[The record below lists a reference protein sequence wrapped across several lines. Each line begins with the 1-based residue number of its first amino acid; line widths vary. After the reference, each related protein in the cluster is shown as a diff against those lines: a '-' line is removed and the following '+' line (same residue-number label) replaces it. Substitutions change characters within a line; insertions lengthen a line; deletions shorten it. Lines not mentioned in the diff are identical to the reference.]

1 MADIG
6 MITPIRAESFEQMI
20 FDAGMMLKNFDY
32 ASATDATTLA
42 QLIATKKESGTSL
55 MGATKGGI
63 NFQSVPSFWSPEPDG
78 MRMPFVGSKR
88 PDTVDV
94 KIAGTLV
101 EYTPDNVKDVL
112 AVADKTGEGAK
123 ITIQPRFSIKEG
135 DYIKSLVW
143 VGNHG
148 SDGIVLVE
156 LKNALCTT
164 GLNTQTTD
172 KDVGTLPFEFVGH
185 ADDVSSTELPIK
197 ILFFGAAA

>member
-1 MADIG
+1 
-6 MITPIRAESFEQMI
+6 
-20 FDAGMMLKNFDY
+20 
-32 ASATDATTLA
+32 
-42 QLIATKKESGTSL
+42 
-55 MGATKGGI
+55 
-63 NFQSVPSFWSPEPDG
+63 

-88 PDTVDV
+88 PDTADV
-94 KIAGTLV
+94 KITGTFV

-123 ITIQPRFSIKEG
+123 ITIQPRFSIKAG

-197 ILFFGAAA
+197 ILLIGMGNQTKLVYRAPRDFAGADRLQERGQQIIAKMTAMYADMVESVK